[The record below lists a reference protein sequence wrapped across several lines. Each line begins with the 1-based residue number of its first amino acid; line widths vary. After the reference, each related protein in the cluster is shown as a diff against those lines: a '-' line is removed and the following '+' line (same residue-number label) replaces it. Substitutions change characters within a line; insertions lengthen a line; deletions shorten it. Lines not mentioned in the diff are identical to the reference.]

1 MSRYAGSNVNP
12 ESWLNCSNDAS
23 LIPLCCP
30 DKFSSKRTIG
40 RPDRSDF
47 ERPGT
52 GAQLAGK
59 FALTQFS
66 RSVSVEVSPPLLL
79 TAADGEGSAAGEGLF
94 AEVPVPRPTGGCS
107 INRQYARR
115 SEWEPR
121 KVQRTARSCCAACAC
136 SRDVTDALRVSPG
149 GTDGRFATDSERF
162 SPFM

>member
-47 ERPGT
+47 ERSGT

-79 TAADGEGSAAGEGLF
+79 TAAVGGMLAAGEGVF
-94 AEVPVPRPTGGCS
+94 APVPLPRPTGGCC
-107 INRQYARR
+107 INHQYACK
-115 SEWEPR
+115 SE
-121 KVQRTARSCCAACAC
+121 
-136 SRDVTDALRVSPG
+136 
-149 GTDGRFATDSERF
+149 
-162 SPFM
+162 